1 MEPRNTRYT
10 GDQVP
15 LRAPLRRPSARGIGT
30 ETLGTT
36 ERMLRVKLQIDSAGI
51 SSRLFETDEVVESV
65 EIDNALPV
73 AGGSVFLFLT
83 VTLDA
88 DASEER
94 LSNRLPD
101 VEIVD
106 VSKATTNGRSYHV
119 GVVTDLS
126 DASVLSLLT
135 ANEAIPHRIVGRAT
149 HLDVVASVRDW
160 SHLKTLADGIEAE
173 HGALE
178 LIGTTQTEA
187 IGFPLGGTKIKRSLM
202 GKLSD
207 EQLDVLEVAYRM
219 GYFKVPQEAT
229 ATEIAR
235 EMDISRST
243 LSERLRRVEHNLCA
257 LLFGPS
263 Q

>member
-1 MEPRNTRYT
+1 
-10 GDQVP
+10 
-15 LRAPLRRPSARGIGT
+15 
-30 ETLGTT
+30 
-36 ERMLRVKLQIDSAGI
+36 MLRVKLQIDPAGI
-51 SSRLFETDEVVESV
+51 SSQLFGTDETVESV

-73 AGGSVFLFLT
+73 AGESVFLFLT

-88 DASEER
+88 DASENR
-94 LSNRLPD
+94 LSDRLSD
-101 VEIVD
+101 GEVVD
-106 VSKATTNGRSYHV
+106 VSKATANGHSYHV

-126 DASVLSLLT
+126 EASVLSLLT
-135 ANEAIPHRIVGRAT
+135 DNEAIPHRIVGRAT

-160 SHLKTLADGIEAE
+160 SHLKTLADDIEAE

-178 LIGTTQTEA
+178 LIGTTQTDA

-235 EMDISRST
+235 ELDISRST